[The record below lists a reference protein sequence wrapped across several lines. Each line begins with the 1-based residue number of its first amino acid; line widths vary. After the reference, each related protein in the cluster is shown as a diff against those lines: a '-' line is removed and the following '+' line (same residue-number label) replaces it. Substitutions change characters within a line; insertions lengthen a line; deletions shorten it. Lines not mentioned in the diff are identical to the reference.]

1 MEVFSR
7 LSEVNGRFAKT
18 AVALGTFD
26 GVHVGHQQIIR
37 RAADLARA
45 QAAGCQSVVFTFGN
59 HPLAV
64 IAPDRCPPLLA
75 TPAHKAALIAALGA
89 DVLLSVAFDRAL
101 LQLSPD
107 AFIGLLVDN
116 LRPAFVVVGPNYSFG
131 HRGAGTP
138 ELLAAAGRR
147 FGFEVVVHPAV
158 EMGGVL
164 VSSTLIRQL
173 ILAGDVAGASPLLG
187 RPFRIDGTV
196 APGEGRGR
204 GLGFPTANISAAHGQ
219 IVPADG
225 VYSVYVYV
233 GDDRYRGV
241 ANVGDNPTFTGNSH
255 RIEVHLR
262 DFAANL
268 YGKTIAV
275 DFLAKLR
282 DERTFAG
289 EEELKAQIARDIA
302 AAEGYY
308 K

>member
-7 LSEVNGRFAKT
+7 LSDVPGRFART

-26 GVHVGHQQIIR
+26 GVHIGHQQIIR
-37 RAADLARA
+37 EAVSRAPAS
-45 QAAGCQSVVFTFGN
+45 GGQSVVFTFSN
-59 HPLAV
+59 HPLSV
-64 IAPDRCPPLLA
+64 LDPDRSPPLLV
-75 TPAHKAALIAALGA
+75 TPSYKAELIAALCA
-89 DVLLSVAFDRAL
+89 DVLLAIAFDRDF

-107 AFIGLLVDN
+107 AFVALLVDN

-147 FGFEVVVHPAV
+147 HGFEVIVPPAV
-158 EMGGVL
+158 EANGAL

-173 ILAGDVAGASPLLG
+173 ILSGDVAEAAPLLG
-187 RPFRIDGTV
+187 RPFRVDGVVT
-196 APGEGRGR
+196 AGEGRGR
-204 GLGFPTANISAAHGQ
+204 GLGFATANIVPAAGQ

-225 VYSVYVYV
+225 VYAVYAYA
-233 GDDRYRGV
+233 GGRRYRGV
-241 ANVGDNPTFTGNSH
+241 ANVGDNPTFKGGSR

-262 DFAANL
+262 AFSGDL
-268 YGKTIAV
+268 YGQTIEV
-275 DFLAKLR
+275 DFLARLR
-282 DERTFAG
+282 EERVFAG
-289 EEELKAQIARDIA
+289 EAELKAQIARDVA

>member
-7 LSEVNGRFAKT
+7 LSEVNGRFNKT

-26 GVHVGHQQIIR
+26 GLHVGHQRIIR
-37 RAADLARA
+37 QAVSRA
-45 QAAGCQSVVFTFGN
+45 QEAGGTSVVFTFGN
-59 HPLAV
+59 HPLSV

-75 TPAHKAALIAALGA
+75 TPEYKSDLIAGLGA
-89 DVLLSVAFDRAL
+89 DVLLSVDFDRAF

-116 LRPAFVVVGPNYSFG
+116 LRPALVVVGPNYSFG

-138 ELLAAAGRR
+138 EFLAAAGRR
-147 FGFEVVVHPAV
+147 LGFEVLIHPAV
-158 EMGGVL
+158 EVDGVL

-173 ILAGDVAGASPLLG
+173 ILAGNVAEAAPLLG
-187 RPFRIDGTV
+187 RPFRVAGTV

-204 GLGFPTANISAAHGQ
+204 GLGFPTANIAAADGQ

-225 VYSVYVYV
+225 VYAAYVHT
-233 GDDRYRGV
+233 GGRRYRGV
-241 ANVGDNPTFTGNSH
+241 VNIGNNPTFADNSH

-262 DFAANL
+262 DFTADL
-268 YGKTIAV
+268 YGHTIAV

-282 DERTFAG
+282 DERAFAG
-289 EEELKAQIARDIA
+289 EEELKSQIARDVA
-302 AAEGYY
+302 AAEEYY